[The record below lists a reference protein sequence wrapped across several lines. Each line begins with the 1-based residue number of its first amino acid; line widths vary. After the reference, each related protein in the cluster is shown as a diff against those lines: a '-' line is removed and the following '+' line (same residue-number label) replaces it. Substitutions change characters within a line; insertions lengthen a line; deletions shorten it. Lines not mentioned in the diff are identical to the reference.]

1 MNNEGSVKY
10 IARHIPAPPFEV
22 RGWQELNRIRTGL
35 YDMHLIGAYP
45 DGTGFGNISIRT
57 NKNEFLISG
66 TDTGAKRVLGP
77 QDYCLVSSVDIAG
90 NTVNSRGPVPAS
102 SESMT
107 HGALY
112 ESCRDIRCVIH
123 IHSRLIFDGMIRDR
137 CLSTPQDVLY
147 GTPEMAHAVIR
158 CVQGGQEGV
167 IVLSG
172 HDEGVLSY
180 SANPDRSF
188 LFIKELY
195 NKYIL

>member
-1 MNNEGSVKY
+1 MNNDGSVKY
-10 IARHIPAPPFEV
+10 TARHIPAPPFKF

-35 YDMHLIGAYP
+35 YDMRLIGAYP
-45 DGTGFGNISIRT
+45 DGIGFGNISIRI

-66 TDTGAKRVLGP
+66 TATGAKRVLSL
-77 QDYCLVSSVDIAG
+77 QDYCLVTSIDIAA
-90 NTVNSRGPVPAS
+90 NTVDSRGPVQAS

-107 HGALY
+107 HGAIY

-137 CLSTPQDVLY
+137 CPSTPQDVLY
-147 GTPEMAHAVIR
+147 GTPEMAYAVIR
-158 CVQGGQEGV
+158 CAQGGQEGV

-180 SANPDRSF
+180 SANPGRSF
-188 LFIKELY
+188 NFIKELY